1 MIVSPVTKSCLSHV
15 SCWRYLTII
24 KATVTLPH
32 TATVPLS
39 MCVCRPISAIWDM
52 GIPPSE
58 NQKKI
63 SRVKSINQLRHW
75 WIQDSTL
82 EGHISALSSLPSCL
96 PSPPFRSH
104 VVFGSQEQENRY
116 WTSPIYYIETLTLH
130 KLTAGCTTE
139 WPQQRSVFCVARC
152 FMTLLH
158 RRTRWNVRIKVK
170 TFNTLSRFKTTAT
183 LSFLKQNLF
192 TLSDV

>member
-1 MIVSPVTKSCLSHV
+1 MWAAGVTWRLLRLLSLCHIRLQYRWACACV
-15 SCWRYLTII
+15 G
-24 KATVTLPH
+24 
-32 TATVPLS
+32 LS
-39 MCVCRPISAIWDM
+39 RLSGTWEYPR
-52 GIPPSE
+52 
-58 NQKKI
+58 QKTRKKI

-75 WIQDSTL
+75 RIQDSTL